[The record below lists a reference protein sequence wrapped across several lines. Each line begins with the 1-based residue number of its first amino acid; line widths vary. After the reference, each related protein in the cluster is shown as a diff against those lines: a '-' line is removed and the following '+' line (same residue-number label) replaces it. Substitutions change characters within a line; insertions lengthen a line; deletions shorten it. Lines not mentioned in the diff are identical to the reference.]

1 MFWFSGH
8 KACGILAPQ
17 PEIKL
22 TPPIL
27 EGEIFFIFYFLEGEI
42 LTIGPPGKS
51 HDAKTFKIC

>member
-1 MFWFSGH
+1 MFWFSSR

-17 PEIKL
+17 PEIKP
-22 TPPIL
+22 TPTIL
-27 EGEIFFIFYFLEGEI
+27 EGEIFFLEGEI